1 MSVTMG
7 QATVPSNS
15 TVQVFILPPGTVNTT
30 MWQPTPVTT
39 QVFIGT
45 SVNLSNVNGLQLTPT
60 PVNMESYVTSRGT
73 PVFAT
78 TGNATGTSFM
88 YIISGGGL

>member
-1 MSVTMG
+1 MSIVMG

-15 TVQVFILPPGTVNTT
+15 TVQVFIIPPGTVNTV
-30 MWQPTPVTT
+30 MWQPTPAS
-39 QVFIGT
+39 T
-45 SVNLSNVNGLQLTPT
+45 SVYVGSSVNVSTVSGVMLAVT
-60 PVNMESYVTSRGT
+60 PVSTDSYVSSKGT

-88 YIISGGGL
+88 YIISGGG

>member
-1 MSVTMG
+1 MAVTMG

-30 MWQPTPVTT
+30 LWQPTPASTT
-39 QVFIGT
+39 VYLGT
-45 SVNLSNVNGLQLTPT
+45 SVRVSAANGLLLTAT
-60 PVNMESYVTSRGT
+60 PLNSESYVTSRGT

-88 YIISGGGL
+88 YIISGGG